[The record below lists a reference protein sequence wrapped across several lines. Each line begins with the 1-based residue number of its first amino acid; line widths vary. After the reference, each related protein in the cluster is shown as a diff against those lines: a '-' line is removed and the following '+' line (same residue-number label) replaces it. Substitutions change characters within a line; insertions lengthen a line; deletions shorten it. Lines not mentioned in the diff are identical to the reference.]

1 MTLDLEKTDDQGSF
15 LCLFHVPQGAIF
27 IVCVRVLWY
36 IGAKEGGE
44 EIEDSVYQSAL
55 SRPCDSYL
63 RPGMVHSVPMV
74 VIPFVSDQPV
84 KARQVE
90 KLGLGKVLDHKGVTA
105 DILKETAAAVMEDT
119 QIRENLRKIQEEIT
133 CVPGNA
139 GAVGIIEA
147 YSQR

>member
-1 MTLDLEKTDDQGSF
+1 MRKQKIKGHFFAFFTSHKGRF
-15 LCLFHVPQGAIF
+15 F

-44 EIEDSVYQSAL
+44 EIEASVYQSAL

-84 KARQVE
+84 NARQVE
-90 KLGLGKVLDHKGVTA
+90 KMGLGKVLDYKEVTA
-105 DILKETAAAVMEDT
+105 DNLRDAVFTIMEN
-119 QIRENLRKIQEEIT
+119 QQFRKNLRKIQEEIT

-139 GAVGIIEA
+139 GAVGIIET
-147 YSQR
+147 YSQG